1 MSYLPFMF
9 TSKDYE
15 KMATQLVKKV
25 GIKDA
30 TRLLVLEGVSPH
42 TANKILHGRYGQPI
56 GKFVGRVLRDV
67 LEKKV
72 AVDERRP
79 NE

>member
-1 MSYLPFMF
+1 MAYVPFMF
-9 TSKDYE
+9 TTQDYE
-15 KMATQLVKKV
+15 KMAEQLIERV

-42 TANKILHGRYGQPI
+42 TATKILHGRYGQPI
-56 GKFVGRVLRDV
+56 GKFVGRVLKDV

-72 AVDERRP
+72 P
-79 NE
+79 NK